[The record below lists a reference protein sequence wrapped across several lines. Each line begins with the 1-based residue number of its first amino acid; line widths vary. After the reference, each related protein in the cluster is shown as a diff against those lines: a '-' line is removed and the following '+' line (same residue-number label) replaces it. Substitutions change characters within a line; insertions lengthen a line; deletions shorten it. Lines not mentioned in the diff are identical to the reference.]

1 MTTSTSTPRTG
12 PARPAAEATI
22 PAASDSAD
30 RRRWLMLAVLIT
42 GQFMALLDVT
52 IVNVAIPTIHAKLN
66 ASGAA
71 IQLVVA
77 GYTITYAMLLIT
89 GARLGDLRGHRN
101 VFLAG
106 LATFTIASLA
116 CGLAPNTGAQ
126 VSGGVLVSA
135 NLFGA
140 SWRPVFLVNVP
151 VGLAAAL
158 LVPRLVPADHVPG
171 GRRLDLTGLATAST
185 AVLAIVLPL
194 VLGHQEGWPT
204 WTWASLGAGVAL
216 SVVFVLVERSI
227 AARGGDPLLNLGVFG
242 SPGLAAGL
250 VALAAAMIG
259 YGGFLFSFALHLQLG
274 LGDSALRAGLTF
286 APGAAAFGAA
296 GYWWR
301 RLPSRIHHVL
311 TPIGLAVGTL
321 AYLGLALDL
330 RGGGRGGPWLLLI
343 LVVYGAAFGAAFSP
357 LVTQSLVRVPRSE
370 AADASGLLT
379 TTIQL
384 SQVIGVAVFGSLFL
398 TLAAHPGAHAS
409 ATAFSTV
416 NSWVAAL
423 TVLGIAGGVERRP
436 ARIDRV
442 RLPGVLLGD
451 VHPHTPWRVLAKMPG
466 QRPHGPRG
474 VVAWRQPD
482 ADLRAS
488 ARSQRVGGVGH
499 PGRVDR
505 QHRRRRLG
513 PDPPG
518 EAAGPQQLDAVEQAG
533 LGPEPLLGV
542 VEIGGLGGHQPVDGD
557 VALLVVQ
564 ARQHPAQGRQR
575 VRGRAAVDAGVDAVL
590 EDPHLDHAVDQAAQG
605 GGERGRAGLE
615 VGGVGQHDDVGR
627 QLAAVA
633 LQQRPERGRADLLLA
648 LDEHGHPD
656 RRPPVVGAQHRQV
669 RGDPGLVVGG
679 PAAVQAPIP
688 FDRRE
693 RRAGPGARIAGRLDV
708 MVGVEQD
715 GRLARW
721 RRAAGEHRGLAALD
735 AVEDLDLGRPGAA
748 EQPGRHL
755 RAATHL
761 RRGAGI
767 GAHGRDLDQGFEV
780 APDARKG
787 LSYRLAKR
795 IAHRPGL
802 LVRLLAQVQQDDA
815 TSDQGRGEHA
825 PPAEALAEDGGADG
839 GGDDHAGLA
848 ERGDRRQR
856 SAGPHST
863 RP

>member
-116 CGLAPNTGAQ
+116 CGLAPNTGALVSARFVQGTGAALMVPQILSVIQRQFSGAARTRALGVYAATLASGAVVGQ
-126 VSGGVLVSA
+126 VIGGVLVSA

-301 RLPSRIHHVL
+301 P
-311 TPIGLAVGTL
+311 LAV
-321 AYLGLALDL
+321 
-330 RGGGRGGPWLLLI
+330 
-343 LVVYGAAFGAAFSP
+343 
-357 LVTQSLVRVPRSE
+357 
-370 AADASGLLT
+370 AD
-379 TTIQL
+379 
-384 SQVIGVAVFGSLFL
+384 
-398 TLAAHPGAHAS
+398 
-409 ATAFSTV
+409 
-416 NSWVAAL
+416 
-423 TVLGIAGGVERRP
+423 
-436 ARIDRV
+436 
-442 RLPGVLLGD
+442 
-451 VHPHTPWRVLAKMPG
+451 
-466 QRPHGPRG
+466 
-474 VVAWRQPD
+474 
-482 ADLRAS
+482 
-488 ARSQRVGGVGH
+488 
-499 PGRVDR
+499 PGRL
-505 QHRRRRLG
+505 RRRLRRG
-513 PDPPG
+513 LQPAGHPVAGARAPLRGRRRQRAADHHDPALPGDRRGRVRQPVPDPGRPSRRARLG
-518 EAAGPQQLDAVEQAG
+518 DRVLHGQLVGGRADRAGDRGRPAAGPHRPQRHARRRALSPPPPARQAG
-533 LGPEPLLGV
+533 CQAQGPASRSV
-542 VEIGGLGGHQPVDGD
+542 S
-557 VALLVVQ
+557 ARQ
-564 ARQHPAQGRQR
+564 ARSKSPRCRLSSGPCARQSGSAPA
-575 VRGRAAVDAGVDAVL
+575 
-590 EDPHLDHAVDQAAQG
+590 
-605 GGERGRAGLE
+605 
-615 VGGVGQHDDVGR
+615 
-627 QLAAVA
+627 
-633 LQQRPERGRADLLLA
+633 
-648 LDEHGHPD
+648 
-656 RRPPVVGAQHRQV
+656 
-669 RGDPGLVVGG
+669 LVT
-679 PAAVQAPIP
+679 
-688 FDRRE
+688 R
-693 RRAGPGARIAGRLDV
+693 
-708 MVGVEQD
+708 
-715 GRLARW
+715 
-721 RRAAGEHRGLAALD
+721 
-735 AVEDLDLGRPGAA
+735 
-748 EQPGRHL
+748 
-755 RAATHL
+755 
-761 RRGAGI
+761 I
-767 GAHGRDLDQGFEV
+767 GAPGKVRANSATNGIE
-780 APDARKG
+780 PPTPM
-787 LSYRLAKR
+787 STTS
-795 IAHRPGL
+795 RP
-802 LVRLLAQVQQDDA
+802 
-815 TSDQGRGEHA
+815 
-825 PPAEALAEDGGADG
+825 
-839 GGDDHAGLA
+839 
-848 ERGDRRQR
+848 
-856 SAGPHST
+856 
-863 RP
+863 

>member
-116 CGLAPNTGAQ
+116 CGLAPNTGALVSARFVQGTGAALMVPQILSVIQRQFSGAARTRALGVYAATLASGAVVGQ
-126 VSGGVLVSA
+126 VVGGVLVSA

-171 GRRLDLTGLATAST
+171 GRRLDLAGLSTAST
-185 AVLAIVLPL
+185 AVLVI
-194 VLGHQEGWPT
+194 
-204 WTWASLGAGVAL
+204 
-216 SVVFVLVERSI
+216 VLVERSI
-227 AARGGDPLLNLGVFG
+227 AARGGDPLLNLRVLS
-242 SPGLAAGL
+242 SPGLGAGL
-250 VALAAAMIG
+250 TALGAAMIG
-259 YGGFLFSFALHLQLG
+259 YGGFLFTFALHLQLG

-423 TVLGIAGGVERRP
+423 TVLGIAG
-436 ARIDRV
+436 A
-442 RLPGVLLGD
+442 
-451 VHPHTPWRVLAKMPG
+451 
-466 QRPHGPRG
+466 
-474 VVAWRQPD
+474 
-482 ADLRAS
+482 
-488 ARSQRVGGVGH
+488 
-499 PGRVDR
+499 
-505 QHRRRRLG
+505 
-513 PDPPG
+513 
-518 EAAGPQQLDAVEQAG
+518 
-533 LGPEPLLGV
+533 
-542 VEIGGLGGHQPVDGD
+542 
-557 VALLVVQ
+557 
-564 ARQHPAQGRQR
+564 
-575 VRGRAAVDAGVDAVL
+575 
-590 EDPHLDHAVDQAAQG
+590 
-605 GGERGRAGLE
+605 
-615 VGGVGQHDDVGR
+615 
-627 QLAAVA
+627 
-633 LQQRPERGRADLLLA
+633 LLLA
-648 LDEHGHPD
+648 
-656 RRPPVVGAQHRQV
+656 RTV
-669 RGDPGLVVGG
+669 RN
-679 PAAVQAPIP
+679 A
-688 FDRRE
+688 
-693 RRAGPGARIAGRLDV
+693 
-708 MVGVEQD
+708 M
-715 GRLARW
+715 
-721 RRAAGEHRGLAALD
+721 RAA
-735 AVEDLDLGRPGAA
+735 
-748 EQPGRHL
+748 
-755 RAATHL
+755 
-761 RRGAGI
+761 
-767 GAHGRDLDQGFEV
+767 
-780 APDARKG
+780 AP
-787 LSYRLAKR
+787 
-795 IAHRPGL
+795 
-802 LVRLLAQVQQDDA
+802 
-815 TSDQGRGEHA
+815 
-825 PPAEALAEDGGADG
+825 
-839 GGDDHAGLA
+839 
-848 ERGDRRQR
+848 
-856 SAGPHST
+856 
-863 RP
+863 